1 MIYFVTPYIYA
12 QTKRYTAV
20 EKKRVLFVA
29 TYFLEEELL
38 SVLMS
43 IVWILSCLFKKS
55 RYFKIQ
61 IAIKTANSGGFLL
74 RYEGRTSTG
83 SF

>member
-43 IVWILSCLFKKS
+43 IVWILLIAVCLKNLDISK
-55 RYFKIQ
+55 YK
-61 IAIKTANSGGFLL
+61 LP
-74 RYEGRTSTG
+74 
-83 SF
+83 